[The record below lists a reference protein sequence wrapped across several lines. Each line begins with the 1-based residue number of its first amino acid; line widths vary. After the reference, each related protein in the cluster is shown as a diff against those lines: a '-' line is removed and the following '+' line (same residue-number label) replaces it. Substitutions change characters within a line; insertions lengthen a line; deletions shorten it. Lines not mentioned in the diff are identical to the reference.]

1 MTEREETERCWEDP
15 VGGGGG
21 GRKSERERDRERR
34 GRVAESQKQTERQKE
49 RDRQG
54 GVGVGEN
61 QPPLLGS
68 RTLTFSFPGVLMP
81 CVPPGPHQIQGF
93 CLSRPCPPHLCSMF
107 ADPGIFL
114 ACGIAFHGEVTT
126 GSPSL
131 GLYTCQ
137 NPKNPAGT
145 LS

>member
-1 MTEREETERCWEDP
+1 MLGGSCGGGGRRREKVREGERQREEGESCRESETDREAERERQTGW
-15 VGGGGG
+15 GGGGG
-21 GRKSERERDRERR
+21 EPATAPGQQDSD
-34 GRVAESQKQTERQKE
+34 
-49 RDRQG
+49 
-54 GVGVGEN
+54 
-61 QPPLLGS
+61 LLLP
-68 RTLTFSFPGVLMP
+68 R
-81 CVPPGPHQIQGF
+81 GPHALCTPRASSNTGLLPFQT
-93 CLSRPCPPHLCSMF
+93 LPPPHLCSMF